1 MSAAASAFRASHLT
15 LTVQDVLESIKSL
28 STADL
33 LKVATAATTL
43 AAKNVKKASKSAPTP
58 KKGKKATRAS
68 RGKSDAEDASDASDA
83 KKPSDAKRGAQ
94 LVKPRA
100 WVTYVLEDARANGW
114 PAFPAKVTTKDKL
127 TGLKTESVQ
136 EIPASE
142 ERDGAHVFPDGKAFS
157 HKHAMSLSKVYWT
170 VKSQTGDRK
179 DLYDA
184 FEEQYVPA
192 AAASASESA
201 PVTEA
206 EAEAEEDD

>member
-1 MSAAASAFRASHLT
+1 MSAASASLT
-15 LTVQDVLESIKSL
+15 AQDILESIKSL

-43 AAKNVKKASKSAPTP
+43 AAKNVKKASKSVSAPR
-58 KKGKKATRAS
+58 KKGKKTAS
-68 RGKSDAEDASDASDA
+68 TKSDVSQSSSDAS
-83 KKPSDAKRGAQ
+83 PVTSKRGAQ
-94 LVKPRA
+94 LVKPRE
-100 WVTYVLEDARANGW
+100 WIVFVGNDARANGW

-127 TGLKTESVQ
+127 TGLKTSSMQ
-136 EIPASE
+136 EMPASE
-142 ERDGAHVFPDGKAFS
+142 ERDGAHVFPDGKAFQ

-192 AAASASESA
+192 TAESA

-206 EAEAEEDD
+206 EEDN

>member
-1 MSAAASAFRASHLT
+1 MSAASASLT
-15 LTVQDVLESIKSL
+15 AQDILESIKSL

-43 AAKNVKKASKSAPTP
+43 AAKNVKKASKSVSVPR
-58 KKGKKATRAS
+58 KKGKKTAS
-68 RGKSDAEDASDASDA
+68 TKSDVSQSSSDAS
-83 KKPSDAKRGAQ
+83 PVTSKRGAQ

-136 EIPASE
+136 EMPASE
-142 ERDGAHVFPDGKAFS
+142 ERDGAHVFPDGKAFQ

-192 AAASASESA
+192 PAAAAESA

-206 EAEAEEDD
+206 EEDN